1 MTDHPMPR
9 NTTAADRRAAS
20 ASAAGKNHLIGVLG
34 ASGAVGRAA
43 VRELRA
49 LGHTGLRLGGR
60 TASALCAVAEEDPSG
75 HDETVWA
82 DATAP
87 DGLQAFTEGCDIV
100 LNCVGPTYRLRATVA
115 SAALAAGA
123 HCVDV
128 AGDDPAAEDLF
139 KDGDPAREGRTV
151 VLSAGALPGLSS
163 LLPRW
168 LAGQGLDSASALT
181 AYCGGLET
189 CSPTVAHDLM
199 LSLTSGGADGA
210 AYGEALAAVRG
221 GRRVPRA
228 LRIAED
234 AEHWAFQGRVALQ
247 PYLSGESERLAT
259 VLGLDRLDW
268 YNVHPGPAVR
278 SLLSLLPGR
287 LAAGEDPVELADRLI
302 LAADLDLA
310 GRKPYYVM
318 DFALSGT
325 ASAQPAT
332 AGLTLRAA
340 SSYRLTAAV
349 GALSVDAVLRGE
361 VPAGVHFACD
371 VLDPD
376 TVIRHLRF
384 QGVAD
389 LRPTGAAAD
398 AQQAEQVEEGVL

>member
-1 MTDHPMPR
+1 MTKPV
-9 NTTAADRRAAS
+9 
-20 ASAAGKNHLIGVLG
+20 IGVLG

-43 VRELRA
+43 VRELRT

-60 TASALCAVAEEDPSG
+60 TASALCAVAEEGPAG

-87 DGLQAFTEGCDIV
+87 DGLRPFTEGCDIV

-128 AGDDPAAEDLF
+128 AGDDPAAEDLL
-139 KDGDPAREGRTV
+139 KGGDPARDGRTV

-168 LAGQGLDSASALT
+168 LAGHGPDGATALT

-221 GRRVPRA
+221 GRRVPRV
-228 LRIAED
+228 LRTAED
-234 AEHWAFQGRVALQ
+234 TEHEAFPGRVAVQ

-259 VLGLDRLDW
+259 ALGLDRLDW
-268 YNVHPGPAVR
+268 YTVHPGPAVR
-278 SLLSLLPGR
+278 ALLTRLPGR
-287 LAAGEDPVELADRLI
+287 LAAGDDPDRLAERLV

-318 DFALSGT
+318 DFALAGT
-325 ASAQPAT
+325 ASGRPAA

-349 GALSVDAVLRGE
+349 GALAVDAVLRGGI
-361 VPAGVHFACD
+361 PAGVHFACD

-376 TVIRHLRF
+376 TVVRHLRSH
-384 QGVAD
+384 GAAD
-389 LRPTGAAAD
+389 LRLTGAAAGAD
-398 AQQAEQVEEGVL
+398 QVEEGAL

>member
-1 MTDHPMPR
+1 MSTPV
-9 NTTAADRRAAS
+9 
-20 ASAAGKNHLIGVLG
+20 IGVLG

-49 LGHTGLRLGGR
+49 LGRTGLRLGGR
-60 TASALCAVAEEDPSG
+60 TASALCAVAGEDPGG

-87 DGLQAFTEGCDIV
+87 DGLRAFTEGCDIV

-115 SAALAAGA
+115 AAALAAGA

-128 AGDDPAAEDLF
+128 AGDDPAAEDLL

-168 LAGQGLDSASALT
+168 LAGQGLDTATALSAH
-181 AYCGGLET
+181 CGGLET
-189 CSPTVAHDLM
+189 CSPTVARDLM

-228 LRIAED
+228 LRTAED
-234 AEHWAFQGRVALQ
+234 TEHPAFPGRVALQ
-247 PYLSGESERLAT
+247 PYLSGESERLAD

-278 SLLSLLPGR
+278 ALLNRLPAS
-287 LAAGEDPVELADRLI
+287 LAAGDDPAALADRLI

-310 GRKPYYVM
+310 GRTPYYVM

-325 ASAQPAT
+325 ASGQPAT

-349 GALSVDAVLRGE
+349 GALSVDAVLRGA

-371 VLDPD
+371 VLDPRA
-376 TVIRHLRF
+376 VVRHLRS
-384 QGVAD
+384 Q
-389 LRPTGAAAD
+389 GAAELRLTGTAAAGSGPAGAD
-398 AQQAEQVEEGVL
+398 VDVEEGVL

>member
-1 MTDHPMPR
+1 MNKPV
-9 NTTAADRRAAS
+9 
-20 ASAAGKNHLIGVLG
+20 IGVLG

-43 VRELRA
+43 VRELRT
-49 LGHTGLRLGGR
+49 LGHAGLRLGGR
-60 TASALCAVAEEDPSG
+60 TASALSAVAEEDPTG
-75 HDETVWA
+75 HDETVRA

-87 DGLQAFTEGCDIV
+87 GGLRAFTEGCDIV

-115 SAALAAGA
+115 AAALAAGA

-128 AGDDPAAEDLF
+128 AGDDPAAEDLLEA
-139 KDGDPAREGRTV
+139 GDPALDGRTV

-168 LAGQGLDSASALT
+168 LAGQALDEAAALT

-221 GRRVPRA
+221 GRRVSRV
-228 LRIAED
+228 LRTAED
-234 AEHWAFQGRVALQ
+234 TEHEAFPGRVAVQ

-278 SLLSLLPGR
+278 ALLNVLPGR
-287 LAAGEDPVELADRLI
+287 LAAGEEPDRLAERLI

-325 ASAQPAT
+325 ASARPAT

-349 GALSVDAVLRGE
+349 GALAVEAVLRGE

-376 TVIRHLRF
+376 TVVTHLRSH
-384 QGVAD
+384 GAAD
-389 LRPTGAAAD
+389 LRLTGSAAE
-398 AQQAEQVEEGVL
+398 AEQVEEGVL

>member
-1 MTDHPMPR
+1 MSTPV
-9 NTTAADRRAAS
+9 
-20 ASAAGKNHLIGVLG
+20 IGVLG

-49 LGHTGLRLGGR
+49 LGRTGLRLGGR
-60 TASALCAVAEEDPSG
+60 TASALCAVAGEDPGG
-75 HDETVWA
+75 HDESVWA

-87 DGLQAFTEGCDIV
+87 DGLRAFTEGCDIV

-115 SAALAAGA
+115 AAALAAGA

-128 AGDDPAAEDLF
+128 AGDDPAAEDLL

-168 LAGQGLDSASALT
+168 LAGQGLDTATALSAH
-181 AYCGGLET
+181 CGGLET
-189 CSPTVAHDLM
+189 CSPTVARDLM

-228 LRIAED
+228 LRTAED
-234 AEHWAFQGRVALQ
+234 AEHPSFPGRVALQ
-247 PYLSGESERLAT
+247 PYLSGESERLAD

-278 SLLSLLPGR
+278 ALLNRLPAS
-287 LAAGEDPVELADRLI
+287 LAAGDDPAALADRLI

-310 GRKPYYVM
+310 GRTPYYVM

-325 ASAQPAT
+325 ASGQPAT

-349 GALSVDAVLRGE
+349 GALSVDAVLRGA

-371 VLDPD
+371 VLDPR
-376 TVIRHLRF
+376 VVVRHLRS
-384 QGVAD
+384 
-389 LRPTGAAAD
+389 RGAAELRLTGTATAGSGPAGAD
-398 AQQAEQVEEGVL
+398 ADADVDMDVEEGVL

>member
-1 MTDHPMPR
+1 MTKPV
-9 NTTAADRRAAS
+9 
-20 ASAAGKNHLIGVLG
+20 IGVLG

-60 TASALCAVAEEDPSG
+60 TTSALCAVAEEATAG

-87 DGLQAFTEGCDIV
+87 DGLRAFTDGCDIV

-115 SAALAAGA
+115 SAALDVGA

-128 AGDDPAAEDLF
+128 AGDDPAAEDLL
-139 KDGDPAREGRTV
+139 KGGDPARDARTV

-168 LAGQGLDSASALT
+168 LATRGGLDGATALT
-181 AYCGGLET
+181 AYCGGLEP

-199 LSLTSGGADGA
+199 LSLSTGGADGA
-210 AYGEALAAVRG
+210 AYGEALAAVRD
-221 GRRVPRA
+221 GRRVSRA
-228 LRIAED
+228 LRTGED
-234 AEHWAFQGRVALQ
+234 TVHEAFRGRVAVQ
-247 PYLSGESERLAT
+247 PYLSGESERLVT

-278 SLLSLLPGR
+278 ALLSLLPGR
-287 LAAGEDPVELADRLI
+287 LAAGEDPDGLAERLI

-310 GRKPYYVM
+310 GRRPYYVM
-318 DFALSGT
+318 DFELSGT
-325 ASAQPAT
+325 ASGTPAA
-332 AGLTLRAA
+332 AGATLRAA

-349 GALSVDAVLRGE
+349 GALATDAVLRGG

-376 TVIRHLRF
+376 TVVGHLRSHR
-384 QGVAD
+384 VAD
-389 LRPTGAAAD
+389 LRLSGTAAE
-398 AQQAEQVEEGVL
+398 AEQIEEGVL

>member
-1 MTDHPMPR
+1 MTKP
-9 NTTAADRRAAS
+9 
-20 ASAAGKNHLIGVLG
+20 LIGVLG

-49 LGHTGLRLGGR
+49 LGHRGLRLGGR
-60 TASALCAVAEEDPSG
+60 TASTLRAVADEEPAG

-82 DATAP
+82 DADAP
-87 DGLQAFTEGCDIV
+87 DGLRAFTEGCDIV

-115 SAALAAGA
+115 SAALAAAA

-128 AGDDPAAEDLF
+128 AGDDPAAEDLREA
-139 KDGDPAREGRTV
+139 GDPARDGRTV
-151 VLSAGALPGLSS
+151 VLSAGALPGLSG

-168 LAGQGLDSASALT
+168 LAGQGLDAASALT
-181 AYCGGLET
+181 AHCGGLET

-210 AYGEALAAVRG
+210 AYGEPLAAVRG

-228 LRIAED
+228 LRTAED
-234 AEHWAFQGRVALQ
+234 TQHRSFPGQVALQ
-247 PYLSGESERLAT
+247 PYLSQESERLAT

-278 SLLSLLPGR
+278 ALLNVLPGR
-287 LAAGEDPVELADRLI
+287 LAAGDDPAELAGRLI

-310 GRKPYYVM
+310 GRKPWYVM
-318 DFALSGT
+318 DFELSGT
-325 ASAQPAT
+325 ASGRPAT

-349 GALSVDAVLRGE
+349 GALAVDAVLRAG

-376 TVIRHLRF
+376 TVVRYLRA
-384 QGVAD
+384 QKVAD
-389 LRPTGAAAD
+389 LRPTGAAAGAD
-398 AQQAEQVEEGVL
+398 QVEEGVL

>member
-1 MTDHPMPR
+1 MTRPV
-9 NTTAADRRAAS
+9 
-20 ASAAGKNHLIGVLG
+20 IGVLG

-60 TASALCAVAEEDPSG
+60 TASALCAVAEEDPAG

-87 DGLQAFTEGCDIV
+87 DGLRAFTDGCDIV
-100 LNCVGPTYRLRATVA
+100 LNCAGPTYRLRATVA

-123 HCVDV
+123 DCVDV
-128 AGDDPAAEDLF
+128 AGDDPAAEDLLEA
-139 KDGDPAREGRTV
+139 GDPARDGRTV

-181 AYCGGLET
+181 AHCGGLET

-210 AYGEALAAVRG
+210 AYGEALAAVRA

-228 LRIAED
+228 LRTAED
-234 AEHWAFQGRVALQ
+234 TEHRSFPGRVALQ

-259 VLGLDRLDW
+259 DLGLDRLDW

-278 SLLSLLPGR
+278 ALLNLLPGR
-287 LAAGEDPVELADRLI
+287 LAAGDDPAGLADRLI

-310 GRKPYYVM
+310 GRGPYYVM
-318 DFALSGT
+318 DFELSGT
-325 ASAQPAT
+325 ASGRPAT

-349 GALSVDAVLRGE
+349 GALAVDAVLRGE
-361 VPAGVHFACD
+361 VPAGVRFARD

-376 TVIRHLRF
+376 TVVRHLRT
-384 QGVAD
+384 QSAAD
-389 LRPTGAAAD
+389 LRFTGAAAGAD
-398 AQQAEQVEEGVL
+398 QVEEGVL

>member
-1 MTDHPMPR
+1 M
-9 NTTAADRRAAS
+9 
-20 ASAAGKNHLIGVLG
+20 IGVLG

-60 TASALCAVAEEDPSG
+60 TASALCAVAEENAVG

-82 DATAP
+82 DADAT
-87 DGLQAFTEGCDIV
+87 DGLRAFTEDCDIV

-128 AGDDPAAEDLF
+128 AGDDPAAEDLL
-139 KDGDPAREGRTV
+139 KGGDPARDDRTV

-168 LAGQGLDSASALT
+168 LAGQGLDGATALT
-181 AYCGGLET
+181 AHCGGLET

-199 LSLTSGGADGA
+199 LSLSSGGADGA

-221 GRRVPRA
+221 GRRVSRA
-228 LRIAED
+228 LRADED
-234 AEHWAFQGRVALQ
+234 TTHEAFPGRVAVQ
-247 PYLSGESERLAT
+247 PYLSGESERLAGD
-259 VLGLDRLDW
+259 LGLDRLDW

-278 SLLSLLPGR
+278 TLLNLLPGR
-287 LAAGEDPVELADRLI
+287 LAAGDDRAELAQRLI

-325 ASAQPAT
+325 ASGAPAT

-349 GALSVDAVLRGE
+349 GALAVDAVLRGK

-371 VLDPD
+371 VLNPD
-376 TVIRHLRF
+376 RVVRHLRDH
-384 QGVAD
+384 GVAD
-389 LRPTGAAAD
+389 LRLTGAAAG
-398 AQQAEQVEEGVL
+398 AHQVEEGVL

>member
-1 MTDHPMPR
+1 MTEQP
-9 NTTAADRRAAS
+9 
-20 ASAAGKNHLIGVLG
+20 LIGVLG

-60 TASALCAVAEEDPSG
+60 TASALRTLAEEEPTG
-75 HDETVWA
+75 RDEIVRA
-82 DATAP
+82 DAGAP
-87 DGLQAFTEGCDIV
+87 GGLSAFTDGCDIV
-100 LNCVGPTYRLRATVA
+100 LNCAGPTYRLRATVA

-128 AGDDPAAEDLF
+128 AGDDPAAEDLRAA
-139 KDGDPAREGRTV
+139 GDPARDGRTV

-168 LAGQGLDSASALT
+168 LARQGLDSATGLT
-181 AYCGGLET
+181 AYCGGLEP
-189 CSPTVAHDLM
+189 CSPTVARDLM

-210 AYGEALAAVRG
+210 AYGEPLAAVRG

-228 LRIAED
+228 LRAAED
-234 AEHWAFQGRVALQ
+234 TERDGFPGRVAVQ

-259 VLGLDRLDW
+259 GLGLDRLDW
-268 YNVHPGPAVR
+268 YNVHPGSQVR
-278 SLLSLLPGR
+278 NLLSLLPAR
-287 LAAGEDPVELADRLI
+287 LAAGTDPEDLADRLI
-302 LAADLDLA
+302 LAAGLDLA
-310 GRKPYYVM
+310 GRTPYYVM
-318 DFALSGT
+318 DFELSGT
-325 ASAQPAT
+325 VSGQPAT

-349 GALSVDAVLRGE
+349 GALAVDAVLRAA
-361 VPAGVHFACD
+361 VPPGVHFACD

-376 TVIRHLRF
+376 TVAGHLR
-384 QGVAD
+384 GGGAGD
-389 LRPTGAAAD
+389 LRLTGAAATTGT
-398 AQQAEQVEEGVL
+398 EPVEEGAL

>member
-1 MTDHPMPR
+1 MNKPV
-9 NTTAADRRAAS
+9 
-20 ASAAGKNHLIGVLG
+20 IGVLG

-43 VRELRA
+43 VRELRR
-49 LGHTGLRLGGR
+49 LGHAGLRLGGR
-60 TASALCAVAEEDPSG
+60 TASALSAVAEEDPAG
-75 HDETVWA
+75 HDETVRA

-87 DGLQAFTEGCDIV
+87 GGLRAFTEGCDIV

-128 AGDDPAAEDLF
+128 AGDDPAAEDLL
-139 KDGDPAREGRTV
+139 KAGDPALDGRTV

-168 LAGQGLDSASALT
+168 LAGQALDEAAALT

-221 GRRVPRA
+221 GRRVSRV
-228 LRIAED
+228 LRTAED
-234 AEHWAFQGRVALQ
+234 TEHEAFPGRVAVQ

-278 SLLSLLPGR
+278 ALLNVLPGR
-287 LAAGEDPVELADRLI
+287 LAAGEEPDRLAERLI

-318 DFALSGT
+318 DLALSGT
-325 ASAQPAT
+325 ASARPAT

-349 GALSVDAVLRGE
+349 GALAVEAVLRGE

-371 VLDPD
+371 VLDPHPVV
-376 TVIRHLRF
+376 THLRAH
-384 QGVAD
+384 GAAD
-389 LRPTGAAAD
+389 IRLTGAAAE
-398 AQQAEQVEEGVL
+398 AEQVEEGVL

>member
-1 MTDHPMPR
+1 MTGPV
-9 NTTAADRRAAS
+9 
-20 ASAAGKNHLIGVLG
+20 IGVLG

-43 VRELRA
+43 IRELRA

-60 TASALCAVAEEDPSG
+60 TASALGAVAEEDPTG
-75 HDETVWA
+75 RDETVWA

-87 DGLQAFTEGCDIV
+87 DGLRAFTDGCDIV
-100 LNCVGPTYRLRATVA
+100 LNCAGPTYRFRATVA
-115 SAALAAGA
+115 LAALAAGA

-139 KDGDPAREGRTV
+139 DAGDPARDGRTV

-210 AYGEALAAVRG
+210 AYGEALAAVRA

-228 LRIAED
+228 LRTAED
-234 AEHWAFQGRVALQ
+234 TEHRAFPGRVALQ

-278 SLLSLLPGR
+278 ALLNLLPGR
-287 LAAGEDPVELADRLI
+287 LAAGDDPAGLGDRLI

-310 GRKPYYVM
+310 GRAPYYVM
-318 DFALSGT
+318 DFELSGT
-325 ASAQPAT
+325 ASGRPAT

-349 GALSVDAVLRGE
+349 GALAVDAVLRAE
-361 VPAGVHFACD
+361 VAAGVHFACD
-371 VLDPD
+371 VLDPG
-376 TVIRHLRF
+376 TVVRHLRAR
-384 QGVAD
+384 GAAE
-389 LRPTGAAAD
+389 LRPAGAAAGS
-398 AQQAEQVEEGVL
+398 EQVEEGVL

>member
-1 MTDHPMPR
+1 MTRP
-9 NTTAADRRAAS
+9 
-20 ASAAGKNHLIGVLG
+20 LIGVLG
-34 ASGAVGRAA
+34 AAGAVGRAA

-60 TASALCAVAEEDPSG
+60 TPSALRAVAEEVPGG
-75 HDETVWA
+75 HAETVRA

-87 DGLQAFTEGCDIV
+87 DGLRAFTEGCAVV
-100 LNCVGPTYRLRATVA
+100 LNCVGPTYLLRATVA

-123 HCVDV
+123 DCVDV
-128 AGDDPAAEDLF
+128 AGDDPAAEDLS
-139 KDGDPAREGRTV
+139 KAGDPARDGRTV

-168 LAGQGLDSASALT
+168 LAGQGLDTVSALT
-181 AYCGGLET
+181 AHCGGLEP
-189 CSPTVAHDLM
+189 CSPTVARDLM
-199 LSLTSGGADGA
+199 LSLSSGGADGA

-228 LRIAED
+228 LRTVED
-234 AEHWAFQGRVALQ
+234 TERDGFPGRVAVQ
-247 PYLSGESERLAT
+247 PYLSGESERLAG

-268 YNVHPGPAVR
+268 YNVHPGPRVR
-278 SLLSLLPGR
+278 ALLNLLPAR
-287 LAAGEDPVELADRLI
+287 LAAGDDPARLADRLI

-325 ASAQPAT
+325 ASGQPAT

-349 GALSVDAVLRGE
+349 GALAADAVLRAE
-361 VPAGVHFACD
+361 IPPGVHFACD
-371 VLDPD
+371 VLDPG
-376 TVIRHLRF
+376 TVVRHLRAER
-384 QGVAD
+384 VAD
-389 LRPTGAAAD
+389 LWPTGTAAD
-398 AQQAEQVEEGVL
+398 AEPVEEGAL

>member
-1 MTDHPMPR
+1 MSTPV
-9 NTTAADRRAAS
+9 
-20 ASAAGKNHLIGVLG
+20 IGVLG

-49 LGHTGLRLGGR
+49 LGRTGLRLGGR
-60 TASALCAVAEEDPSG
+60 TASALCAVAGEDPGG

-87 DGLQAFTEGCDIV
+87 DGLRAFTEGCDIV

-115 SAALAAGA
+115 AAALAAGA

-128 AGDDPAAEDLF
+128 AGDDPAAEDLL

-151 VLSAGALPGLSS
+151 ALSAGALPGLSS

-168 LAGQGLDSASALT
+168 LAGQGLDTATALSAH
-181 AYCGGLET
+181 CGGLET
-189 CSPTVAHDLM
+189 CSPTVARDLM

-228 LRIAED
+228 LRTAED
-234 AEHWAFQGRVALQ
+234 TEHPAFTGRVALQ
-247 PYLSGESERLAT
+247 PYLSGESERLAD

-278 SLLSLLPGR
+278 ALLNRLPAS
-287 LAAGEDPVELADRLI
+287 LAAGDDPAALADRLI

-310 GRKPYYVM
+310 GRTPYYVM

-325 ASAQPAT
+325 ASGQPAT

-349 GALSVDAVLRGE
+349 GALSVDAVLRGA

-371 VLDPD
+371 VLDPRA
-376 TVIRHLRF
+376 VVRHLRS
-384 QGVAD
+384 Q
-389 LRPTGAAAD
+389 GAAELRLTGTAAAGSGSAGAD
-398 AQQAEQVEEGVL
+398 ADADVDVEEGVL

>member
-1 MTDHPMPR
+1 MSTPV
-9 NTTAADRRAAS
+9 
-20 ASAAGKNHLIGVLG
+20 IGVLG

-43 VRELRA
+43 VHALRA

-60 TASALCAVAEEDPSG
+60 TPSALCAVAQEEPGS

-82 DATAP
+82 DADAP
-87 DGLQAFTEGCDIV
+87 QGLRAFTEGCDIV
-100 LNCVGPTYRLRATVA
+100 LNCAGPTYRLRATVA

-128 AGDDPAAEDLF
+128 AGDDPAAEDLS
-139 KDGDPAREGRTV
+139 KDGDPARDGRTV

-168 LAGQGLDSASALT
+168 LAGQGLDTVSALT
-181 AYCGGLET
+181 AHCGGLESCT
-189 CSPTVAHDLM
+189 PTVARDLM

-210 AYGEALAAVRG
+210 AYGEALAAVRD

-228 LRIAED
+228 LRTAED
-234 AEHWAFQGRVALQ
+234 TEHAVFPGRVAVQ
-247 PYLSGESERLAT
+247 PYLSGESERLAHA
-259 VLGLDRLDW
+259 LGLDRLDW

-278 SLLSLLPGR
+278 ALLGRLPAS
-287 LAAGEDPVELADRLI
+287 LAAGEDPAALADRLL

-310 GRKPYYVM
+310 GRTPYYVM
-318 DFALSGT
+318 DFLLSGT
-325 ASAQPAT
+325 ASGRPAT
-332 AGLTLRAA
+332 AGLTLRTA

-349 GALSVDAVLRGE
+349 GALAVDAVLRGA
-361 VPAGVHFACD
+361 VPPGVHFACD

-376 TVIRHLRF
+376 TVVRHLRSH
-384 QGVAD
+384 GIAG
-389 LRPTGAAAD
+389 LRLTGTAAEA
-398 AQQAEQVEEGVL
+398 APVEEGVL

>member
-1 MTDHPMPR
+1 MTKPV
-9 NTTAADRRAAS
+9 
-20 ASAAGKNHLIGVLG
+20 IGVLG

-60 TASALCAVAEEDPSG
+60 TASALCAVAEENAGG
-75 HDETVWA
+75 HDEAVWA

-87 DGLQAFTEGCDIV
+87 DGLRAFTEGCDIV

-115 SAALAAGA
+115 FAALAAGA

-128 AGDDPAAEDLF
+128 AGDDPAAEDLR
-139 KDGDPAREGRTV
+139 KGSDPARESLAV

-168 LAGQGLDSASALT
+168 LAGQGGLDSAAALT

-228 LRIAED
+228 LRTDED
-234 AEHWAFQGRVALQ
+234 TEHEAFPGRVAVQ

-259 VLGLDRLDW
+259 FLGLDRLDW

-278 SLLSLLPGR
+278 ALLTLLPGQ
-287 LAAGEDPVELADRLI
+287 LAAGEDPDRLAERLI

-310 GRKPYYVM
+310 GRRPYYVM

-325 ASAQPAT
+325 ASGAPAT
-332 AGLTLRAA
+332 AGMTLRAA

-349 GALSVDAVLRGE
+349 GATAVDAVLRGE

-371 VLDPD
+371 VLDPG
-376 TVIRHLRF
+376 TVVGHLRSH
-384 QGVAD
+384 GAAD
-389 LRPTGAAAD
+389 LRLTGAAAG
-398 AQQAEQVEEGVL
+398 AEQVEEGVL

>member
-1 MTDHPMPR
+1 MNKPV
-9 NTTAADRRAAS
+9 
-20 ASAAGKNHLIGVLG
+20 IGVLG

-60 TASALCAVAEEDPSG
+60 TASALCAVADEDPAG

-87 DGLQAFTEGCDIV
+87 DGLRTFTEGCDLV

-115 SAALAAGA
+115 FAALDAGA

-128 AGDDPAAEDLF
+128 AGDDPAAEDLD
-139 KDGDPAREGRTV
+139 KGSDPVRDARAV

-168 LAGQGLDSASALT
+168 LATRGGLDGATALT

-199 LSLTSGGADGA
+199 LSLSSGGADGA

-221 GRRVPRA
+221 GRRVSRA
-228 LRIAED
+228 LRTDED
-234 AEHWAFQGRVALQ
+234 AAHEAFPGRVAVQ

-259 VLGLDRLDW
+259 ALGLDRLDW

-278 SLLSLLPGR
+278 ALLNLLPGR
-287 LAAGEDPVELADRLI
+287 LAAGDDPDALAERLM

-310 GRKPYYVM
+310 GRRPYYVM

-325 ASAQPAT
+325 ASGTPDT

-349 GALSVDAVLRGE
+349 GALAADAVLRGR
-361 VPAGVHFACD
+361 VGAGVHFACD

-376 TVIRHLRF
+376 TVVGHLRSH
-384 QGVAD
+384 GVAD
-389 LRPTGAAAD
+389 LHLTGTAAEAE
-398 AQQAEQVEEGVL
+398 QVEQVEEGVL

>member
-1 MTDHPMPR
+1 MTRPV
-9 NTTAADRRAAS
+9 
-20 ASAAGKNHLIGVLG
+20 IGVLG

-43 VRELRA
+43 VRELRL

-60 TASALCAVAEEDPSG
+60 TTSALCAVAEEGPAG
-75 HDETVWA
+75 RDETVWA

-87 DGLQAFTEGCDIV
+87 DGLRAFTEGCDIV

-115 SAALAAGA
+115 LAALAAGA

-128 AGDDPAAEDLF
+128 AGDDPAAEDLS
-139 KDGDPAREGRTV
+139 GPADPARDGRSA

-168 LAGQGLDSASALT
+168 LARQGLDRATALT

-199 LSLTSGGADGA
+199 LSLSAGGADGA

-221 GRRVPRA
+221 GRRVPRV
-228 LRIAED
+228 LRADED
-234 AEHWAFQGRVALQ
+234 TAHEAFPGRVAVQ
-247 PYLSGESERLAT
+247 PYLSGESERLAAL
-259 VLGLDRLDW
+259 LGLDRLDW
-268 YNVHPGPAVR
+268 YNVHPGAAVR
-278 SLLSLLPGR
+278 AVLNLLPGR
-287 LAAGEDPVELADRLI
+287 LAAGDDPDGLAKRLI
-302 LAADLDLA
+302 RAADLDLA
-310 GRKPYYVM
+310 GRKPFYVM
-318 DFALSGT
+318 DFTLTGAASGAPTT
-325 ASAQPAT
+325 AA
-332 AGLTLRAA
+332 LTLRAA

-349 GALSVDAVLRGE
+349 GALAVDAVLRGD

-376 TVIRHLRF
+376 TVVGHLRSH
-384 QGVAD
+384 GAAD
-389 LRPTGAAAD
+389 LRLTGAAAGV
-398 AQQAEQVEEGVL
+398 EQVEEGAL

>member
-1 MTDHPMPR
+1 MSKPV
-9 NTTAADRRAAS
+9 
-20 ASAAGKNHLIGVLG
+20 IGVLG

-49 LGHTGLRLGGR
+49 LGHSGLRLGGR
-60 TASALCAVAEEDPSG
+60 TASTLCEVAEENPGG

-87 DGLQAFTEGCDIV
+87 DGLRAFTEGCDIV

-115 SAALAAGA
+115 FAALDAGA

-128 AGDDPAAEDLF
+128 AGDDPAAEDLL
-139 KDGDPAREGRTV
+139 KGGDPARDARTV

-168 LAGQGLDSASALT
+168 LAGQGLDGVAALT
-181 AYCGGLET
+181 AYCGGLEP

-199 LSLTSGGADGA
+199 LSLSSGGAHGA

-228 LRIAED
+228 LRTDED
-234 AEHWAFQGRVALQ
+234 TVHRAFPGRVAVQ
-247 PYLSGESERLAT
+247 PYLSGESERLAGD
-259 VLGLDRLDW
+259 LGVDRLDW

-278 SLLSLLPGR
+278 ALLNLLPGR
-287 LAAGEDPVELADRLI
+287 LAAGGDPDRLAQRLI

-325 ASAQPAT
+325 ASGAPAT
-332 AGLTLRAA
+332 AGATLRTA

-349 GALSVDAVLRGE
+349 GALAVDAVLRGG
-361 VPAGVHFACD
+361 VPAGVHFAGD

-376 TVIRHLRF
+376 AVVRHLRSH
-384 QGVAD
+384 GTAD
-389 LRPTGAAAD
+389 LRLTGTAAGAGLD
-398 AQQAEQVEEGVL
+398 EEGVL

>member
-1 MTDHPMPR
+1 MTGPV
-9 NTTAADRRAAS
+9 
-20 ASAAGKNHLIGVLG
+20 IGVLG

-60 TASALCAVAEEDPSG
+60 TASALSAVAAEDPAG
-75 HDETVWA
+75 HDETVRA
-82 DATAP
+82 DATAA
-87 DGLQAFTEGCDIV
+87 DGLRAFTDGCDIV

-128 AGDDPAAEDLF
+128 AGDDPAAEDLVEG
-139 KDGDPAREGRTV
+139 GDPARDGRTV

-168 LAGQGLDSASALT
+168 LAGQGLDSAATLT
-181 AYCGGLET
+181 AHCGGLET

-199 LSLTSGGADGA
+199 LSLGSGGADGA

-221 GRRVPRA
+221 GRRVPRV
-228 LRIAED
+228 LRTDED
-234 AEHWAFQGRVALQ
+234 TRHEAFPGRVAVQ
-247 PYLSGESERLAT
+247 PYLSAESERLAAA
-259 VLGLDRLDW
+259 LGLDRLDW

-278 SLLSLLPGR
+278 ALLTLLPGR
-287 LAAGEDPVELADRLI
+287 LAAGDDPDRLAERLI
-302 LAADLDLA
+302 LAAGLDLA

-325 ASAQPAT
+325 ASGTPAT

-349 GALSVDAVLRGE
+349 GALAVDAVLRGE

-371 VLDPD
+371 VLEPD
-376 TVIRHLRF
+376 RVVRHLLEHA
-384 QGVAD
+384 VAD
-389 LRPTGAAAD
+389 LRFTGAAAG
-398 AQQAEQVEEGVL
+398 AGQTEEGVL

>member
-1 MTDHPMPR
+1 MNKPV
-9 NTTAADRRAAS
+9 
-20 ASAAGKNHLIGVLG
+20 IGVLG

-43 VRELRA
+43 VRELRS

-60 TASALCAVAEEDPSG
+60 TASALCAVAEEDPAG

-87 DGLQAFTEGCDIV
+87 DGLRAFTEGCDIV

-115 SAALAAGA
+115 FAALDAGA

-128 AGDDPAAEDLF
+128 AGDDPAAEDLD
-139 KDGDPAREGRTV
+139 KGSDPVRDGRAV

-168 LAGQGLDSASALT
+168 LATRGGLDAATALT

-199 LSLTSGGADGA
+199 LSLSSGGADGA

-221 GRRVPRA
+221 GRRVSRA
-228 LRIAED
+228 LRTDED
-234 AEHWAFQGRVALQ
+234 TAHAAFPHRVAVQ

-278 SLLSLLPGR
+278 ALLNLLPGR
-287 LAAGEDPVELADRLI
+287 LAAGDDLDALAERLM

-310 GRKPYYVM
+310 GRSPYYVM
-318 DFALSGT
+318 DFELSGT
-325 ASAQPAT
+325 ASGAPAT

-349 GALSVDAVLRGE
+349 GALAADAVLRGR
-361 VPAGVHFACD
+361 VGAGVHFACG

-376 TVIRHLRF
+376 TVVGHLRSH
-384 QGVAD
+384 GVAD
-389 LRPTGAAAD
+389 LRLTGTAAET
-398 AQQAEQVEEGVL
+398 EQIEEGVL

>member
-1 MTDHPMPR
+1 MTKPV
-9 NTTAADRRAAS
+9 
-20 ASAAGKNHLIGVLG
+20 IGVLG

-60 TASALCAVAEEDPSG
+60 TASALRAVAEEDPAG
-75 HDETVWA
+75 HDEALWA

-87 DGLQAFTEGCDIV
+87 DGLRAFTEGCDIV
-100 LNCVGPTYRLRATVA
+100 LNCAGPTYRLRATVA

-128 AGDDPAAEDLF
+128 AGDDPAAEDLLAA
-139 KDGDPAREGRTV
+139 GDPARDGRTV

-168 LAGQGLDSASALT
+168 LAGQGLDSVAALT
-181 AYCGGLET
+181 AHCGGLEP

-228 LRIAED
+228 LRTAED
-234 AEHWAFQGRVALQ
+234 TEHHAFPGRVALQ

-278 SLLSLLPGR
+278 ALLNVLPGR
-287 LAAGEDPVELADRLI
+287 LAAGDDPAELADRLF

-310 GRKPYYVM
+310 GRAPYYVM
-318 DFALSGT
+318 DFELSGT
-325 ASAQPAT
+325 SSGRPAT

-349 GALSVDAVLRGE
+349 GALAVDAVLRAR
-361 VPAGVHFACD
+361 VLAGVHFARD
-371 VLDPD
+371 VLDPG
-376 TVIRHLRF
+376 TVVRHLR
-384 QGVAD
+384 GRGAAD
-389 LRPTGAAAD
+389 LRLTGAAAD
-398 AQQAEQVEEGVL
+398 ADHVEEGAL

>member
-1 MTDHPMPR
+1 MTRPV
-9 NTTAADRRAAS
+9 
-20 ASAAGKNHLIGVLG
+20 IGVLG

-60 TASALCAVAEEDPSG
+60 TASTLCAVADEDPAG
-75 HDETVWA
+75 HHETVWA
-82 DATAP
+82 DAEAP
-87 DGLQAFTEGCDIV
+87 DGLRSFTEGCDIV

-115 SAALAAGA
+115 LAALGAGA

-128 AGDDPAAEDLF
+128 AGDDPAAEDLL
-139 KDGDPAREGRTV
+139 KGGDPVRDGRAV

-168 LAGQGLDSASALT
+168 LAGRGLDRATALT
-181 AYCGGLET
+181 AYCGGLEP

-199 LSLTSGGADGA
+199 LSLSSGGADGA

-221 GRRVPRA
+221 GRRVSRA
-228 LRIAED
+228 LRTDED
-234 AEHWAFQGRVALQ
+234 TEHPAFPGRVAVQ

-278 SLLSLLPGR
+278 DLLNLLPGR
-287 LAAGEDPVELADRLI
+287 LAAGDDPDRLARRLI

-310 GRKPYYVM
+310 GRKPFYVM

-325 ASAQPAT
+325 AAGAHAT
-332 AGLTLRAA
+332 VGVTLRAS

-349 GALSVDAVLRGE
+349 GALAADAVLRGQIQ
-361 VPAGVHFACD
+361 PGVHFACD
-371 VLDPD
+371 VLEPD
-376 TVIRHLRF
+376 TVVGHLRSH
-384 QGVAD
+384 GVAD
-389 LRPTGAAAD
+389 LGLTGAATD
-398 AQQAEQVEEGVL
+398 AEQMEEGVL

>member
-1 MTDHPMPR
+1 MTRP
-9 NTTAADRRAAS
+9 
-20 ASAAGKNHLIGVLG
+20 LIGVLG

-49 LGHTGLRLGGR
+49 LGHSGLRLGGR
-60 TASALCAVAEEDPSG
+60 TASALCEVAEDHPGG

-87 DGLQAFTEGCDIV
+87 DGLRAFTEGCDIV

-115 SAALAAGA
+115 LAALDAGA

-128 AGDDPAAEDLF
+128 AGDDPAAEDLLEA
-139 KDGDPAREGRTV
+139 GPPGRAARTV

-168 LAGQGLDSASALT
+168 LAGQGLDAATALT
-181 AYCGGLET
+181 AHCGGLEP

-199 LSLTSGGADGA
+199 LSLSSGGADGA
-210 AYGEALAAVRG
+210 AYGEALAAVRD

-228 LRIAED
+228 LRTDED
-234 AEHWAFQGRVALQ
+234 TAHPAFPGRVAVQ
-247 PYLSGESERLAT
+247 PYLSGESERLAS

-278 SLLSLLPGR
+278 ALLSLLPSR
-287 LAAGEDPVELADRLI
+287 LAAGEDPDHLAERLI

-325 ASAQPAT
+325 ASGASAT
-332 AGLTLRAA
+332 AGLTLRTA

-349 GALSVDAVLRGE
+349 GALAADAVLRGG

-376 TVIRHLRF
+376 TVVRHLRSH
-384 QGVAD
+384 GVAD
-389 LRPTGAAAD
+389 LRTTGTAAE
-398 AQQAEQVEEGVL
+398 AEQVEEGVL

>member
-1 MTDHPMPR
+1 MTKPV
-9 NTTAADRRAAS
+9 
-20 ASAAGKNHLIGVLG
+20 IGVLG

-49 LGHTGLRLGGR
+49 LGHSGLRLGGR
-60 TASALCAVAEEDPSG
+60 TASALCEVAGENPGG
-75 HDETVWA
+75 HDETVRA

-87 DGLQAFTEGCDIV
+87 DGLRAFTEGCDIV

-128 AGDDPAAEDLF
+128 AGDDPAAEDLLQ
-139 KDGDPAREGRTV
+139 GGVPALESRAV

-168 LAGQGLDSASALT
+168 LAGQGLDGVTALT
-181 AYCGGLET
+181 AYCGGLEP

-199 LSLTSGGADGA
+199 LSLSSGGADGA

-221 GRRVPRA
+221 GRRAPRA
-228 LRIAED
+228 LRADED
-234 AEHWAFQGRVALQ
+234 TAHPEFPGRVAVQ
-247 PYLSGESERLAT
+247 PYLSGESERLAGD
-259 VLGLDRLDW
+259 LGVERLDW

-278 SLLSLLPGR
+278 ALLNLLPGR
-287 LAAGEDPVELADRLI
+287 LASGEDPDRLAERLI

-325 ASAQPAT
+325 ASGAPAS
-332 AGLTLRAA
+332 AGLTLRTA

-349 GALSVDAVLRGE
+349 AALAVDAALRDT

-371 VLDPD
+371 VLDPGA
-376 TVIRHLRF
+376 VVRHLRS
-384 QGVAD
+384 
-389 LRPTGAAAD
+389 RGAAGLRLTGTA
-398 AQQAEQVEEGVL
+398 AGAEPEEEGTL

>member
-1 MTDHPMPR
+1 MTKPV
-9 NTTAADRRAAS
+9 
-20 ASAAGKNHLIGVLG
+20 IGVLG

-60 TASALCAVAEEDPSG
+60 TTSAPCAVAEEDPTG

-87 DGLQAFTEGCDIV
+87 DGLRAFTEGCDIV
-100 LNCVGPTYRLRATVA
+100 LNCVGPTYRLRAAVA
-115 SAALAAGA
+115 FAALDAGA

-128 AGDDPAAEDLF
+128 AGDDPAAEDLD
-139 KDGDPAREGRTV
+139 KGGDPVRDARTV

-168 LAGQGLDSASALT
+168 LATRGGLDTATALT
-181 AYCGGLET
+181 AHCGGLET

-199 LSLTSGGADGA
+199 LSLTSGGTDGA

-221 GRRVPRA
+221 GRRVSRVLRTDEDTAHEAFPG
-228 LRIAED
+228 RIA
-234 AEHWAFQGRVALQ
+234 VQ

-259 VLGLDRLDW
+259 ALGLDRLDW

-278 SLLSLLPGR
+278 ALLNLLPGR
-287 LAAGEDPVELADRLI
+287 LAAGEDPDRLAERLI

-310 GRKPYYVM
+310 GRRPYYVM
-318 DFALSGT
+318 DFELSGT
-325 ASAQPAT
+325 ASGTPAT
-332 AGLTLRAA
+332 AGATLRAA

-349 GALSVDAVLRGE
+349 GALAVDAVLRGA
-361 VPAGVHFACD
+361 VDAGVHFACD

-376 TVIRHLRF
+376 TVVGHLRSH
-384 QGVAD
+384 GVAD
-389 LRPTGAAAD
+389 LRLTGTAAET
-398 AQQAEQVEEGVL
+398 EQVEEGVL

>member
-1 MTDHPMPR
+1 MTKPV
-9 NTTAADRRAAS
+9 
-20 ASAAGKNHLIGVLG
+20 IGVLG

-60 TASALCAVAEEDPSG
+60 TASALCAVAKEDPAG
-75 HDETVWA
+75 HDETVRA

-87 DGLQAFTEGCDIV
+87 DGLRAFAGGCDVV
-100 LNCVGPTYRLRATVA
+100 LNCAGPTYRLRATVA

-128 AGDDPAAEDLF
+128 AGDDPAAEDLR
-139 KDGDPAREGRTV
+139 KGGDPARDGRTV

-168 LAGQGLDSASALT
+168 LAGQGLDSAAALT
-181 AYCGGLET
+181 AHCGGLEA
-189 CSPTVAHDLM
+189 CSPTVAHDLL

-221 GRRVPRA
+221 GRRASRV
-228 LRIAED
+228 LRTAED
-234 AEHWAFQGRVALQ
+234 TEHEAFPGRVAVQ

-259 VLGLDRLDW
+259 ALGLDRLDW

-278 SLLSLLPGR
+278 ALLNLLPGR
-287 LAAGEDPVELADRLI
+287 LAAGDDPDRLAERLI

-310 GRKPYYVM
+310 GRRPYYVM

-325 ASAQPAT
+325 ASGRPAT
-332 AGLTLRAA
+332 AGVTLRAA

-349 GALSVDAVLRGE
+349 GALAADAVVRGE

-376 TVIRHLRF
+376 AVVGHLRSR
-384 QGVAD
+384 GAAD
-389 LRPTGAAAD
+389 FRLTGAAAG
-398 AQQAEQVEEGVL
+398 AGQAEEGVL

>member
-1 MTDHPMPR
+1 MTKPV
-9 NTTAADRRAAS
+9 
-20 ASAAGKNHLIGVLG
+20 IGILG

-60 TASALCAVAEEDPSG
+60 TASALCAVAEEDPTG

-82 DATAP
+82 DATDP
-87 DGLQAFTEGCDIV
+87 DGLRAFTDGCDIV

-128 AGDDPAAEDLF
+128 AGDDPAAEDLLAA
-139 KDGDPAREGRTV
+139 GDPAQDGRTV

-181 AYCGGLET
+181 AHCGGLET

-210 AYGEALAAVRG
+210 AYGEPLAAVRG

-228 LRIAED
+228 LHTAED
-234 AEHWAFQGRVALQ
+234 TEHPAFPGRVALQ

-278 SLLSLLPGR
+278 ALLNRLPGR
-287 LAAGEDPVELADRLI
+287 LAAGDDPAELADRLI

-310 GRKPYYVM
+310 GRRPYYVM
-318 DFALSGT
+318 DFELSGT
-325 ASAQPAT
+325 ASGRPAT

-340 SSYRLTAAV
+340 GSYRLTATV
-349 GALSVDAVLRGE
+349 GALAVAAVLRAE

-376 TVIRHLRF
+376 TVVRHLRAR
-384 QGVAD
+384 GVAD

-398 AQQAEQVEEGVL
+398 ADHVEEGVL

>member
-1 MTDHPMPR
+1 MTKP
-9 NTTAADRRAAS
+9 
-20 ASAAGKNHLIGVLG
+20 LIGVLG

-60 TASALCAVAEEDPSG
+60 TAAALCAVAEEDPAG

-87 DGLQAFTEGCDIV
+87 DGLRAFTEGCDLV
-100 LNCVGPTYRLRATVA
+100 LNCAGPTYRLRATVA
-115 SAALAAGA
+115 AAALAAGA

-128 AGDDPAAEDLF
+128 AGDDPAAEDLLAA
-139 KDGDPAREGRTV
+139 GDPARDGRTV

-168 LAGQGLDSASALT
+168 LAGQGLDRVSALT
-181 AYCGGLET
+181 AHCGGLET

-228 LRIAED
+228 LRTAED
-234 AEHWAFQGRVALQ
+234 TEHHAFPGRVALQ

-259 VLGLDRLDW
+259 ALGLDRLDW

-278 SLLSLLPGR
+278 ALLNRLPGR
-287 LAAGEDPVELADRLI
+287 LAAGDDPAELADRLF

-310 GRKPYYVM
+310 GRAPYYVM

-325 ASAQPAT
+325 ASGRPAT

-340 SSYRLTAAV
+340 SSYRLTATV
-349 GALSVDAVLRGE
+349 GALAVDAVLLDR

-371 VLDPD
+371 VLDPG
-376 TVIRHLRF
+376 TVVRHLR
-384 QGVAD
+384 GRGAAD
-389 LRPTGAAAD
+389 LRPTGTAAGAD
-398 AQQAEQVEEGVL
+398 HVEEGAL

>member
-1 MTDHPMPR
+1 MSTPV
-9 NTTAADRRAAS
+9 
-20 ASAAGKNHLIGVLG
+20 IGVLG

-49 LGHTGLRLGGR
+49 LGRTGLRLGGR
-60 TASALCAVAEEDPSG
+60 TASALCAVAGEDPGG

-87 DGLQAFTEGCDIV
+87 DGLRAFTEGCDTV

-115 SAALAAGA
+115 AAALAAGA

-128 AGDDPAAEDLF
+128 AGDDPAAEDLL

-168 LAGQGLDSASALT
+168 LAGQGLDTATALSAH
-181 AYCGGLET
+181 CGGLET
-189 CSPTVAHDLM
+189 CSPTVARDLM

-228 LRIAED
+228 LRTAED
-234 AEHWAFQGRVALQ
+234 TEHPAFPGRVALQ
-247 PYLSGESERLAT
+247 PYLSGESERLAD

-278 SLLSLLPGR
+278 ALLNRLPAS
-287 LAAGEDPVELADRLI
+287 LAAGDAPAALADRLI

-310 GRKPYYVM
+310 GRTPYYVM

-325 ASAQPAT
+325 ASGQPAT

-349 GALSVDAVLRGE
+349 GALSVDAVLRGA

-371 VLDPD
+371 VLDPR
-376 TVIRHLRF
+376 TVVRHLRS
-384 QGVAD
+384 Q
-389 LRPTGAAAD
+389 GAAELRLTGTVTAGSGPAGAD
-398 AQQAEQVEEGVL
+398 VDVEEGVL

>member
-1 MTDHPMPR
+1 MTKPV
-9 NTTAADRRAAS
+9 
-20 ASAAGKNHLIGVLG
+20 IGVLG

-60 TASALCAVAEEDPSG
+60 TVSTLRAVAEEGPAG

-82 DATAP
+82 DADAP
-87 DGLQAFTEGCDIV
+87 DGLRAFTEGCDIV

-115 SAALAAGA
+115 SAALAAAA

-128 AGDDPAAEDLF
+128 AGDDPAAEDLLAA
-139 KDGDPAREGRTV
+139 GDPARDGRTV

-168 LAGQGLDSASALT
+168 LAGQGLDGTSALT
-181 AYCGGLET
+181 AHCGGLET

-228 LRIAED
+228 LRTAED
-234 AEHWAFQGRVALQ
+234 TEHRSFPGRVALQ
-247 PYLSGESERLAT
+247 PYLSQESERLAT

-268 YNVHPGPAVR
+268 YNVYPGPAVR
-278 SLLSLLPGR
+278 ALLNQLPGR
-287 LAAGEDPVELADRLI
+287 LAAGDDPAELAGRLI

-310 GRKPYYVM
+310 GRKPWYVM
-318 DFALSGT
+318 DFELSGT
-325 ASAQPAT
+325 ASGRPAT

-349 GALSVDAVLRGE
+349 GALAVDAVLRAG

-371 VLDPD
+371 VLDPEA
-376 TVIRHLRF
+376 VVRHLRE
-384 QGVAD
+384 GNVAD
-389 LRPTGAAAD
+389 LRPTGAAAGAD
-398 AQQAEQVEEGVL
+398 RVEEGVL